1 MEQSMS
7 HNDVEKSVTIDNYK
21 DARKELI
28 NSFGIQRRRYMEELI
43 ELRSRYQIIFDDI
56 LENIKKLDADYKNK

>member
-7 HNDVEKSVTIDNYK
+7 HSNVEKSVTIDNYK

-56 LENIKKLDADYKNK
+56 LKNIKKLDKDYKDK

>member
-7 HNDVEKSVTIDNYK
+7 HSNVKKSVTIDNYK

-43 ELRSRYQIIFDDI
+43 ELRSRYQIIFDGI

>member
-7 HNDVEKSVTIDNYK
+7 HSNVEKSVTIDNYK

-28 NSFGIQRRRYMEELI
+28 NSFGIQRRRYIEELI

-56 LENIKKLDADYKNK
+56 LENIKKLDKDYKDK

>member
-7 HNDVEKSVTIDNYK
+7 HSNVEKSVTIDNYK

>member
-7 HNDVEKSVTIDNYK
+7 HSNVKKSVTIDNYK

-56 LENIKKLDADYKNK
+56 LEEIKKLDKDYKDK

>member
-7 HNDVEKSVTIDNYK
+7 HSNVEKSVTIDNYK

-43 ELRSRYQIIFDDI
+43 ELRSRYQIIFADI